1 MIRQTIDQ
9 RLLAAQT
16 AIGNARSDAGIL
28 AALSIYGYDEAK
40 LDAGQALYDEAQA
53 LVNKQKLE
61 YGEQYEA
68 TEMVQAA
75 WDEANTA
82 YMRTLKIARVA
93 LKGGTKARAAMML
106 DKQRKRSVSGWLEQ
120 ATAFY
125 VNLLSS
131 PDLMAAMA
139 VFGYDQAKLETEQA
153 LVQAVADASMVQK
166 KETGEAQEATKLRD
180 AKLDELDEWMSD
192 FKAVAQVALE
202 ENGQWLE
209 KLGFGA
215 VP

>member
-1 MIRQTIDQ
+1 MSQPTIDQ
-9 RLLAAQT
+9 RLLAAQI
-16 AIGNARSDAGIL
+16 AIGNARSDADIL
-28 AALSIYGYDEAK
+28 AALSIFGYDEAK
-40 LDAGQALYDEAQA
+40 LDAAQALYDEVQA

-68 TEMVQAA
+68 TEMVKAA
-75 WDEANTA
+75 WDKANTA
-82 YMRTLKIARVA
+82 YMNTIKIARVA
-93 LKGGTKARAAMML
+93 LKGNTKARAGLMM

-125 VNLLSS
+125 TNLLST
-131 PDLMAAMA
+131 PDLMAAIK
-139 VFGYDQAKLETEQA
+139 VFGYDRTKLKAEQA
-153 LVQAVADASMVQK
+153 LVQAVTDASMVQK

-192 FKAVAQVALE
+192 FKVVAQVALE

-209 KLGFGA
+209 KLGLYI